1 MQFKKKKYNWQA
13 NLIPLSPLAKQLPL
27 HISSMLSCNMVGTV
41 SKREA
46 GMCSH
51 FRWHHS
57 TLNFVSSIHFL
68 VFPPV
73 LICSSFFRHPSPH
86 PLGRH
91 LRHWMSSCVLHCM
104 THCFNLRSNNRME
117 THQPEWISC
126 TSCCL
131 SNYLGQFF
139 LIRLWNRHTAR
150 AEMHSALLHP
160 SVACNNITVFHF
172 KKWHEEKQRLWGEN
186 QGPVVWFSHFFLS

>member
-1 MQFKKKKYNWQA
+1 
-13 NLIPLSPLAKQLPL
+13 
-27 HISSMLSCNMVGTV
+27 MVGTV

-46 GMCSH
+46 DMCSH

-57 TLNFVSSIHFL
+57 SLHSFSSIHFL

-73 LICSSFFRHPSPH
+73 LICPSFFFTHPSPH
-86 PLGRH
+86 PLGKH
-91 LRHWMSSCVLHCM
+91 VRHWMSSCVVHCM
-104 THCFNLRSNNRME
+104 KHCFNLRSNNRME

-131 SNYLGQFF
+131 SKYLGQFF
-139 LIRLWNRHTAR
+139 LIRLWNINTAR

-172 KKWHEEKQRLWGEN
+172 KKLHKEKQCLWGEN
-186 QGPVVWFSHFFLS
+186 RGPVVCFSHFFLS